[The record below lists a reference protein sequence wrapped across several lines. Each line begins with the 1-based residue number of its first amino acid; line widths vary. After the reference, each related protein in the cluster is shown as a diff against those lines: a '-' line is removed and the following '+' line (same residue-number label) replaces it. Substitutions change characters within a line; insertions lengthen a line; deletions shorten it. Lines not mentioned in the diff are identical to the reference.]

1 MSICWTR
8 EVFEFSFRFSVYN
21 SNDPPIWDP
30 RRTVCRRWKGE
41 DSVFVEMTSYGDF
54 VLSSQSVHR
63 SWETSIK
70 RKESKKAG
78 RRRLSLK
85 TRCQGDDLV
94 PNTLLS
100 LSSLTIVLL
109 SLKHAQPLN
118 GLLVYPRGSRVPN
131 TLLFV
136 AADRFYDFTITEFQQ
151 MYVLDEIYE
160 ENDVERGQVSPVNRK
175 LLARASDKNHRERK
189 CKGRGVPSGVPEEGS
204 S

>member
-1 MSICWTR
+1 MRICWTR

-21 SNDPPIWDP
+21 SSDPPICDP

-109 SLKHAQPLN
+109 TLDHVSVTQTRTAVERLVSLPTRITCRL
-118 GLLVYPRGSRVPN
+118 PR

-151 MYVLDEIYE
+151 LYVLDEIYE
-160 ENDVERGQVSPVNRK
+160 ENDAERGQVSPVNRK
-175 LLARASDKNHRERK
+175 LLARASD
-189 CKGRGVPSGVPEEGS
+189 
-204 S
+204 